1 MSASTPHIVYLVG
14 AGPGDPDL
22 LTVKALRLLQTAE
35 VVVYDRLV
43 SDEVLDL
50 IPAGATR
57 IFAGKASRRQ
67 GVPQE
72 EINDMLVRLARE
84 GRSVVRLKGGDPFVF
99 GRGSEEAVH
108 LVENGIPFEVV
119 PGVTAAIACA
129 AYSGIPLTHRG
140 LAKSVRVIT
149 GHRRDNRAL
158 DFDWPSLADGETT
171 LVVYMGLANLGLIAR
186 ELMEAG
192 AESDRP
198 AAAIYRGSTP
208 DQRVVHGTLETLA
221 ERVGDAGL
229 TAPTLV
235 IIGEVASLGETLAW
249 FEPARAGDH
258 QAPG

>member
-1 MSASTPHIVYLVG
+1 
-14 AGPGDPDL
+14 
-22 LTVKALRLLQTAE
+22 
-35 VVVYDRLV
+35 
-43 SDEVLDL
+43 
-50 IPAGATR
+50 
-57 IFAGKASRRQ
+57 
-67 GVPQE
+67 
-72 EINDMLVRLARE
+72 MLVRLARE

-119 PGVTAAIACA
+119 PGVTAALACA

-186 ELMEAG
+186 ELMDAG

-198 AAAIYRGSTP
+198 AAARLP
-208 DQRVVHGTLETLA
+208 RL
-221 ERVGDAGL
+221 DAG
-229 TAPTLV
+229 
-235 IIGEVASLGETLAW
+235 
-249 FEPARAGDH
+249 PARRARHAWNARRPGPRRRPYRPYPGHHRRGGVARRDARLVRAG
-258 QAPG
+258 ALRRPSGSWLVLRTPSY